1 MSMTGNQG
9 PAGQADIAGIDEGF
23 SAYVRVL
30 WNMQELPTD
39 EAICGWN
46 DPGIPDLNKSQWNA
60 DNVWVKGMYFRIFY
74 QITLC
79 NEFIWQARDEKLNER
94 GFTSAQVEQIVTMR
108 NEARFLRALAY
119 YHAMD
124 LFGNVPFVTEE
135 DRVGAFMP
143 EQIMR
148 TDLFAYIESEIKAI
162 ENDLTAADAVAYGR
176 ASESAAHALLAK
188 MYLNAEV
195 YTGTSR
201 YADCATYC
209 EKIINSNQFQ
219 LDDVYQDVFLAD
231 NHTSPEIIFPIVYD
245 GLYAQTWGGTT
256 FMICSALGGSMVA
269 ADYGV
274 NGKWAGNRATRPF
287 IEKFTDTT
295 EDSRWMFYTEGQQ
308 IDITSMSTFTQGY
321 GNPKYKNKTKDGL
334 NGSNNATSAHV
345 DVDFPMFRLAD
356 VFLMYAEAK
365 FKTGDQATALTYM
378 NKIRERAYGD
388 QTHNYT
394 SLVEMDFL
402 DERARELNWECTRR
416 TDLIRFG
423 LFTSGTYVWPF
434 KGGDAAGLA
443 VDDKYNLYPIPTS
456 DIVLNP
462 NLQQNPGF

>member
-1 MSMTGNQG
+1 
-9 PAGQADIAGIDEGF
+9 
-23 SAYVRVL
+23 
-30 WNMQELPTD
+30 
-39 EAICGWN
+39 
-46 DPGIPDLNKSQWNA
+46 
-60 DNVWVKGMYFRIFY
+60 
-74 QITLC
+74 
-79 NEFIWQARDEKLNER
+79 
-94 GFTSAQVEQIVTMR
+94 MR

-135 DRVGAFMP
+135 DRVGAFTP

-148 TDLFAYIESEIKAI
+148 ADLFEYIESEIKAI
-162 ENDLTAADAVAYGR
+162 ENDLTAANAVAYGR
-176 ASESAAHALLAK
+176 ASASAAHALLAK

-195 YTGTSR
+195 YTGASR

-231 NHTSPEIIFPIVYD
+231 NNTSPEIIFPIVYD

-295 EDSRWMFYTEGQQ
+295 EDSRWMFYTAGQQ

-321 GNPKYKNKTKDGL
+321 ANPKYKNKTKDGL

-365 FKTGDQATALTYM
+365 FRTGDEATALTYM

-394 SLVEMDFL
+394 SLVLQDFL

-416 TDLIRFG
+416 TDLIRFDQ
-423 LFTSGTYVWPF
+423 FTGDTYLWPF
-434 KGGDAAGLA
+434 KGGLDVGQATD
-443 VDDKYNLYPIPTS
+443 VKYNLYPIPTS

>member
-1 MSMTGNQG
+1 
-9 PAGQADIAGIDEGF
+9 
-23 SAYVRVL
+23 
-30 WNMQELPTD
+30 MQELPTD

-46 DPGIPDLNKSQWNA
+46 DPGIPDLNKTEWNA
-60 DNVWVKGMYFRIFY
+60 DNVWVKGMYYRIFY

-94 GFTSAQVEQIVTMR
+94 GFTAAQVANIVTMR

-135 DRVGAFMP
+135 DRVGAFTP

-148 TDLFAYIESEIKAI
+148 ADLFAYIESEIKAI
-162 ENDLTAADAVAYGR
+162 EDELTPATTVAYGR
-176 ASESAAHALLAK
+176 ASRSAAHALMAK

-195 YTGTSR
+195 YTGTAR
-201 YADCATYC
+201 YNECATYC
-209 EKIINSNQFQ
+209 EKVINSNNFQ

-231 NHTSPEIIFPIVYD
+231 NNTSPEIIFPIVYD
-245 GLYAQTWGGTT
+245 GLYSQTWGGTT

-274 NGKWAGNRATRPF
+274 NGKWAGNRAKPQLVQ
-287 IEKFTDTT
+287 KFVDST
-295 EDSRWMFYTEGQQ
+295 EDSRWMFYTTGQQ

-321 GNPKYKNKTKDGL
+321 ANPKYKNKTKDGL

-365 FKTGDQATALTYM
+365 FRTGDEATALTYM

-388 QTHNYT
+388 ASHNYS
-394 SLVEMDFL
+394 SLVLNDFI

-423 LFTSGTYVWPF
+423 LFTGSDYPWPF
-434 KGGDAAGLA
+434 KGG
-443 VDDKYNLYPIPTS
+443 VDVGGDVDVKYNLYPIPTS

-462 NLQQNPGF
+462 NLQQNPGY